1 MVEGQ
6 AHGGERLD
14 QEIADSDLLPHP
26 GDEIQTDDI
35 PLTEELDGY
44 TRELLGEDQV
54 KIQPAQMGSED
65 FSEVMLR
72 VPGTFFNLSL
82 GSKAAGYTFGAHNP
96 KVRHDEAGLPVGS
109 AVYANIAIEW
119 LAHNR

>member
-1 MVEGQ
+1 
-6 AHGGERLD
+6 
-14 QEIADSDLLPHP
+14 
-26 GDEIQTDDI
+26 
-35 PLTEELDGY
+35 
-44 TRELLGEDQV
+44 
-54 KIQPAQMGSED
+54 MGSED

-72 VPGTFFNLSL
+72 VPGPSSTCLWVPRRR
-82 GSKAAGYTFGAHNP
+82 GTPFGAHNP